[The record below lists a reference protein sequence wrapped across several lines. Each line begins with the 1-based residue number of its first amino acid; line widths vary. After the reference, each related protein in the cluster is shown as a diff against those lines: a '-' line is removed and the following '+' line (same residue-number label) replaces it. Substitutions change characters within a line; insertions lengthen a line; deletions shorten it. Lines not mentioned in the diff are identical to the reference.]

1 MEKIK
6 DKYVYVVLILIIIA
20 VAYQF
25 SIQRDLIDE
34 TSAVV
39 LNLHKRNLSYE
50 LENEGENKVNVTI
63 YSENLVTGSVV
74 LEPSSTVEIKGDDF
88 EISYNWRYLLE
99 GLKNFNSEELIFS
112 VNGDTKPTL
121 IKSAVDSS
129 YFYLLMPIKN

>member
-88 EISYNWRYLLE
+88 EAIGE
-99 GLKNFNSEELIFS
+99 QH
-112 VNGDTKPTL
+112 
-121 IKSAVDSS
+121 A
-129 YFYLLMPIKN
+129 